1 MEKSRCISC
10 WTLQSA
16 AVRMFSVRTADES
29 AGSELCWFW
38 QTEYIQYNRSAVF
51 SSYVTSVS
59 SRGRTNIKPQDP
71 GEPKE
76 PFSLV
81 RPPPSPPPPVF
92 FWVSFSWTTPILLSL
107 PSPYYSFTPPSSSLA
122 YILSLSSLSLSSL
135 CYLPSLFFS
144 LSLIMR
150 PPKSAISFPEHHLLP
165 QNSHSRSVYS
175 IIPACLTPPPCT
187 DGHAP
192 PETHTT
198 NVIDR
203 TDRSSP
209 FHSPALPIPLFHI
222 NVLTVPQ
229 SRSISQPKDL

>member
-1 MEKSRCISC
+1 MAPRHGGEEMEKSRCISC

-71 GEPKE
+71 GEPEE

-81 RPPPSPPPPVF
+81 PPPPSPPPPVF

-107 PSPYYSFTPPSSSLA
+107 PSPYYSFTPPPPPLLLTSSRSPLSPYLLFATCLLFSSL
-122 YILSLSSLSLSSL
+122 
-135 CYLPSLFFS
+135 
-144 LSLIMR
+144 
-150 PPKSAISFPEHHLLP
+150 
-165 QNSHSRSVYS
+165 
-175 IIPACLTPPPCT
+175 
-187 DGHAP
+187 
-192 PETHTT
+192 
-198 NVIDR
+198 
-203 TDRSSP
+203 
-209 FHSPALPIPLFHI
+209 
-222 NVLTVPQ
+222 
-229 SRSISQPKDL
+229 